1 MNLGPLI
8 SQEHRK
14 KVLDCFNRAIDEGG
28 KLITGGGVPKFSDT
42 RKAGS
47 WVEPTIFTGLGE
59 ETSLLTDEVFGP
71 VCHISPFSAENEVID
86 TLNSTKY
93 GLAAAI
99 WTKDLQRGH
108 RVSRQL
114 EVGVVW
120 VNTWFL
126 RDLRT
131 PFGGIKLSGIGREGG
146 LHSLDFY
153 SELTNICIKL

>member
-1 MNLGPLI
+1 MEEYPNFQTQENLDPGYNQL
-8 SQEHRK
+8 
-14 KVLDCFNRAIDEGG
+14 
-28 KLITGGGVPKFSDT
+28 
-42 RKAGS
+42 
-47 WVEPTIFTGLGE
+47 
-59 ETSLLTDEVFGP
+59 SLLDLKKKRQWSTQEVFGP
-71 VCHISPFSAENEVID
+71 VCHISSFSTEAEVVDKVN
-86 TLNSTKY
+86 NSKY
-93 GLAAAI
+93 GLAAAV
-99 WTKDLQRGH
+99 WTKDIQRGH